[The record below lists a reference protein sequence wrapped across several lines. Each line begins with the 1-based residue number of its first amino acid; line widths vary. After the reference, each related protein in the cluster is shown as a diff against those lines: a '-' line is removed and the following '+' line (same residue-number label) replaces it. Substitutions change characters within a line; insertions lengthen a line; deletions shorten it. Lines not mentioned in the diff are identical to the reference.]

1 MIVDEIIEQVLE
13 PVVES
18 LRETLRTVYKTMLDN
33 LPADMPDEQR
43 LKIMEEVMN
52 NQASAITAGI
62 KSVVPEDLANKLKE
76 AVNGRK

>member
-1 MIVDEIIEQVLE
+1 MLYNICMTVDEIVEQVLE

-52 NQASAITAGI
+52 NQASAITAGKRRCPI
-62 KSVVPEDLANKLKE
+62 RP
-76 AVNGRK
+76 